1 VRARGR
7 GRSRAPHH
15 VEQEAEELLGERAA
29 LDRQQQLHELG
40 LLLVRLHD
48 RVVEHALALRELLFA
63 RDRRRV
69 DVARRRRRR
78 VQQRRRRRRC
88 RWCVF
93 AVGGLERCCGAIVV
107 RRIGGDHRVVAC
119 HETRVSATATEIHGV
134 RECGAFDGGC
144 AAACCNLSCRGP
156 SESGR
161 TPRLL
166 RDQWMVADASG
177 LWINECW
184 RWGVSSRDPASEG
197 GSAERVRVGAVRCE
211 PGSQANGAP
220 SRTPPS
226 REAPHRPASTRTH
239 KRDSERARLLIRFG
253 QVDVHWMAGAIQ
265 GATGRSRAG
274 T

>member
-107 RRIGGDHRVVAC
+107 RRIGGGHRVVAC

-134 RECGAFDGGC
+134 RERGAFDGGC
-144 AAACCNLSCRGP
+144 AAACCNLSCRGRAVGP
-156 SESGR
+156 HDSCAISGWSLMQVGSGSTR
-161 TPRLL
+161 
-166 RDQWMVADASG
+166 ASG
-177 LWINECW
+177 GAWVHATQ
-184 RWGVSSRDPASEG
+184 RAR
-197 GSAERVRVGAVRCE
+197 RVRRSVCASVRC
-211 PGSQANGAP
+211 GASQAAKRMALP
-220 SRTPPS
+220 
-226 REAPHRPASTRTH
+226 RERRRVVRRLTARHPHTQ
-239 KRDSERARLLIRFG
+239 EG
-253 QVDVHWMAGAIQ
+253 
-265 GATGRSRAG
+265 
-274 T
+274 